1 MVYEFGHFRLDAVE
15 RELFCGNQPIGLTP
29 KALAVLCLLVE
40 RAGHVVEKT
49 EFMRHVWPDAFVED
63 ANLTQSVALLR
74 RVLCENQDRHEY
86 IQTVYRRGYR
96 FIASVNEFDRGP
108 TKNAS
113 VTDKPE
119 VRSGTQG
126 LEKSAATSIDTM
138 RKPSAPWPGSC
149 ASCKFLK
156 RYTQSEE
163 AQHLYTRGRCYWSKY
178 TVEGLMKGIN
188 YFREAIKIDP
198 NHSLAHVGL
207 AGCYYRLSNT
217 HLHPNEAMPK
227 AKVAARYALRIE
239 EAPAEALAEAHALL
253 GLIETFYERDWPAAE
268 TEFKLAIALA
278 PDSALAH
285 NRYGWALG
293 MLEHFDRGI
302 TELKR
307 AVSLAPRSS
316 EYHVGLGII
325 LHLARRDRAAIDQ
338 AQLALD
344 INPDFYAA
352 HALLGMAYL
361 QEQKFSEGLAEL
373 REAASLANVNWTL
386 GYLGYA
392 YAVGH
397 NSRKAFDL
405 LVELEQRS
413 KQTYVTPFS
422 LALIHAGLG
431 DKEQALGA
439 LERTCEDRNEMFGF
453 VKGSPE
459 FDALRSDSRFETK
472 LLMKF

>member
-1 MVYEFGHFRLDAVE
+1 MDAVE
-15 RELFCGNQPIGLTP
+15 RELFCNDQPVRLTP
-29 KALAVLCLLVE
+29 KALAVLCVLVE

-49 EFMRHVWPDAFVED
+49 EFMQHVWPDAFVED
-63 ANLTQSVALLR
+63 SNLTQSVALLR
-74 RVLCENQDRHEY
+74 RVLCETHDRHEY

-96 FIASVNEFDRGP
+96 FIATVNEIDRGL

-113 VTDKPE
+113 VTDKQR
-119 VRSGTQG
+119 VRSETHG
-126 LEKSAATSIDTM
+126 LEKSAATSTDTT
-138 RKPSAPWPGSC
+138 RKPTALWPDSC
-149 ASCKFLK
+149 ASCKFVK

-163 AQHLYTRGRCYWSKY
+163 AQHLYARGRCYWSKY

-217 HLHPNEAMPK
+217 HVHPKEAMPK
-227 AKVAARYALRIE
+227 AKVAARYALRID
-239 EAPAEALAEAHALL
+239 EAPAEAHAEAHALL

-278 PDSALAH
+278 PDCALAH

-293 MLEHFDRGI
+293 MLEHFDRSI

-307 AVSLAPRSS
+307 ALSLAPRSA

-325 LHLARRDRAAIDQ
+325 LHLARQDTAAIGQ

-344 INPDFYAA
+344 IDPDFYAA
-352 HALLGMAYL
+352 HTLLGMAYL
-361 QEQKFSEGLAEL
+361 QEQKVSEGIAEL
-373 REAASLANVNWTL
+373 REAASLANVTWTL

-392 YAVGH
+392 YAVAH
-397 NSRKAFDL
+397 NPRKAFNL
-405 LVELEQRS
+405 LMELEQRS
-413 KQTYVTPFS
+413 KQTYVSPFN

-431 DKEQALGA
+431 DKEQALVA

-459 FDALRSDSRFETK
+459 FDALRSDSRFETR
-472 LLMKF
+472 LLWNRGSN